1 MFKKNQEKMQAARAA
16 ATGNPSTSSD
26 SSRENGEAPQT
37 TPAAPPD
44 VSHPSQTLAPDTTN
58 QPRQP
63 AEHVDEILNVLKT
76 SFPLL
81 ILSLETMVDQISHK
95 FKLTADEDIYRN
107 ICLLLQDA
115 VQVKQWRLFL
125 PQATSH
131 LFRIMLYE

>member
-1 MFKKNQEKMQAARAA
+1 MVMFKKNQEKMQAARAA
-16 ATGNPSTSSD
+16 SGNPPAPDT
-26 SSRENGEAPQT
+26 SRENSEQA
-37 TPAAPPD
+37 TPASASDVNHPNHPP
-44 VSHPSQTLAPDTTN
+44 APDTAN
-58 QPRQP
+58 QSRQP

-115 VQVKQWRLFL
+115 VQVR
-125 PQATSH
+125 
-131 LFRIMLYE
+131 Y